1 MIHIRDAEI
10 LDILPYTFKKPEYMA
25 MSSAMSS
32 LHKIIYDKMSSVLFW
47 ADIENAAPVL
57 LDLMAAELD
66 APFYS
71 SDMTVEQKRASIVAA
86 YKYNRTI
93 GTVSSVEGLLSA
105 AFGTGKV
112 SEWFE
117 YGGEDFYFKLKIES
131 EPPLLITKSGYELLK
146 KRLEQ
151 VKPKR
156 AKLEAVV
163 FTRSVKNNLY
173 IGMKYVKTYKKFT
186 VPAVIPDTEGSGY

>member
-1 MIHIRDAEI
+1 MIHIRDVEI
-10 LDILPYTFKKPEYMA
+10 LDILPYTFKKPEYTA
-25 MSSAMSS
+25 MSRAMSS
-32 LHKIIYDKMSSVLFW
+32 LHKMLYDKMSSVLFW
-47 ADIENAAPVL
+47 ADIENAAPDL

-71 SDMTVEQKRASIVAA
+71 SDMTTERKRASIAA
-86 YKYNRTI
+86 SYKYNQTI

-117 YGGEDFYFKLKIES
+117 YGGEDFYFKLEIKS
-131 EPPLLITKSGYELLK
+131 EPPLLITKSGYKLLK
-146 KRLEQ
+146 KRLDQ

-156 AKLEAVV
+156 AKLEETV
-163 FTRSVKNNLY
+163 FTRLVENNLY
-173 IGMKYVKTYKKFT
+173 IGMEYIKTYKAFS
-186 VPAVIPDTEGSGY
+186 VPAVMPNEGRSGN